1 MATMSSMKSPSDL
14 KTPSKASNLVVAGYS
29 TVAVGLVAFLTI
41 NGASGIP
48 SAATIGTAVLLVIGF
63 LLPVAGMLGLRRS
76 LDTSKRAVRN
86 GFALQAIGLL
96 GLLIGVVLV
105 VAVSTLTGYLLSAAF
120 VATAGVLAVAGTV
133 LLRRYY
139 STIATNARGIVY
151 LIFGTV
157 LIFLGAGL
165 IVGSNIAYEYLIS
178 QVQNTIYVDIGATI
192 SACGCVLAA
201 YSFFSIRHHS

>member
-1 MATMSSMKSPSDL
+1 LKTMATETSTSHVRTASSTWD
-14 KTPSKASNLVVAGYS
+14 LVVTGYS
-29 TVAVGLVAFLTI
+29 TVAVALVAFLTI

-76 LDTSKRAVRN
+76 LEPSKGAARN
-86 GFALQAIGLL
+86 GFALQAIGLV

-120 VATAGVLAVAGTV
+120 VATAGVLSVAGTV

-139 STIATNARGIVY
+139 STTATNARDVAY
-151 LIFGTV
+151 LIFGTA

-165 IVGSNIAYEYLIS
+165 IVGSNIAYQYLFS
-178 QVQNTIYVDIGATI
+178 QMENTIYVDMGAAV
-192 SACGCVLAA
+192 SACGCVVAA
-201 YSFFSIRHHS
+201 YSFFVLRNHG

>member
-76 LDTSKRAVRN
+76 LETSKRAVRN

-139 STIATNARGIVY
+139 STTATNARGATY
-151 LIFGTV
+151 LIFGTT

-165 IVGSNIAYEYLIS
+165 IVGSNIEYEYLIS
-178 QVQNTIYVDIGATI
+178 QVQSTIYVDIGATI
-192 SACGCVLAA
+192 SACGCFLAA
-201 YSFFSIRHHS
+201 YSFFILHARS

>member
-14 KTPSKASNLVVAGYS
+14 KTPSKAWNLVVAGYS
-29 TVAVGLVAFLTI
+29 TAAVGLVVFLTI

-48 SAATIGTAVLLVIGF
+48 TAATIGTAGLVAIGF
-63 LLPVAGMLGLRRS
+63 LLPVIGMLLLRKDFGSVKSAARS
-76 LDTSKRAVRN
+76 

-105 VAVSTLTGYLLSAAF
+105 VAVSTLTGYLLSAAS

-165 IVGSNIAYEYLIS
+165 IVDR
-178 QVQNTIYVDIGATI
+178 T
-192 SACGCVLAA
+192 
-201 YSFFSIRHHS
+201 